1 MNKSPIQLSLAG
13 MYVLIDTLRGAI
25 MIHDNGKLF
34 MFTPEDR
41 QHLLE
46 SIFSQLNKIGI
57 KIDVEEESKVTP
69 PTITQ

>member
-1 MNKSPIQLSLAG
+1 MNKAPIQLTLAA

-34 MFTPEDR
+34 IFTPAER
-41 QHLLE
+41 QKLLE
-46 SIFSQLNKIGI
+46 EVFSQLNKIGI